1 MHTIGDKSKL
11 AFVTRRDENY
21 PTSSTLIVD
30 IIVGGRIITHRDN
43 IVFVPGFTCAIEYAV
58 QYYAQSI
65 DWLLPDPAI
74 DGLNLSEAHLYYR
87 DKDRS
92 RSCFNWGTTTDDISA
107 FLVPFNKAVYL
118 TYFLYSENPDY
129 ETNPPIIRGVK
140 LHYLDFL
147 STLYR
152 QWKLM
157 QEYNTSVSGSQVTVK
172 ELLVPRSID
181 RRNQA
186 SITQELADPI
196 DAPKSPGGLDF
207 GL

>member
-11 AFVTRRDENY
+11 AFVTSPYEDH
-21 PTSSTLIVD
+21 PTSSSLIVD
-30 IIVGGRIITHRDN
+30 IIVGGRTITLRDN
-43 IVFVPGFTCAIEYAV
+43 IVFVPAFTCAMEYAV
-58 QYYAQSI
+58 RYYAQSI

-74 DGLNLSEAHLYYR
+74 DGMNLIEAHLYYYR
-87 DKDRS
+87 NDRS
-92 RSCFNWGTTTDDISA
+92 RSCFDWGPTTDDVSS
-107 FLVPFNKAVYL
+107 FLVPFDKAVYL

-129 ETNPPIIRGVK
+129 EINPPIIRGEK

-157 QEYNTSVSGSQVTVK
+157 QEYNTSIVGSQVIVE

-181 RRNQA
+181 RHNSA
-186 SITQELADPI
+186 VVPEELAEPS
-196 DAPKSPGGLDF
+196 DAPKSPVGREF
-207 GL
+207 ES